1 MNWFDNVSSDCD
13 QPVAAAR
20 LMEGHWRH
28 QLRPHGDPVLCR
40 LVIDLAE
47 PRVVAAQVI
56 EHGVADDLTATE
68 LEDLSDLLIRQE
80 IHLQARA
87 WGFTPCNLL
96 PAWAKPSF
104 SDSQIE
110 ELERIDGYLVEASE
124 ETIEDVLQLR
134 EDFLKAIGMTD
145 QHILRAARS
154 AEPEPVCRKGLKLL
168 N

>member
-1 MNWFDNVSSDCD
+1 
-13 QPVAAAR
+13 
-20 LMEGHWRH
+20 L
-28 QLRPHGDPVLCR
+28 
-40 LVIDLAE
+40 
-47 PRVVAAQVI
+47 
-56 EHGVADDLTATE
+56 
-68 LEDLSDLLIRQE
+68 
-80 IHLQARA
+80 
-87 WGFTPCNLL
+87 GFTPCNLL

>member
-1 MNWFDNVSSDCD
+1 MTWFDNVSSDSD

-20 LMEGHWRH
+20 LVEGHWRH
-28 QLRPHGDPVLCR
+28 QLHPYGDQVLCR

-56 EHGVADDLTATE
+56 EHGVAEDFTSSQ
-68 LEDLSDLLIRQE
+68 LEDFSEMLIRTE
-80 IHLQARA
+80 VHLQARA
-87 WGFTPCNLL
+87 WGFTPCTLL

-110 ELERIDGYLVEASE
+110 ELERIDGYLVEASDDN
-124 ETIEDVLQLR
+124 IDDVLKLR
-134 EDFLKAIGMTD
+134 EEFLKAIGMTD

-154 AEPEPVCRKGLKLL
+154 AEPEPVCRKGVKLL

>member
-1 MNWFDNVSSDCD
+1 MNWFDNVSSDSD

-28 QLRPHGDPVLCR
+28 RLHPFGDLVLCR
-40 LVIDLAE
+40 LVIDVAE

-56 EHGVADDLTATE
+56 EHGVAEDFGSSE
-68 LEDLSDLLIRQE
+68 LEDLSDLLIQQD

-87 WGFTPCNLL
+87 WGFTPCTYL

-110 ELERIDGYLVEASE
+110 ELERIDGYLVEASDDN
-124 ETIEDVLQLR
+124 IEDVLQLR
-134 EDFLKAIGMTD
+134 EDFLKAIGVTD